1 MPNRPPPQIGAYLPF
16 FHYEAAVGELA
27 QSTSNFDS
35 SAFYF
40 YSPRHCEWDANIQ
53 RTANGMGG
61 RTPWPYSGAH
71 FGFVNPH
78 VKRDTYPRSR
88 FVQAPWGPHYCGWG
102 LFPFL
107 GQRFAFI
114 HNKRKMVEFMGRMV
128 NTIYPESLTQIYD
141 LLKDNYIVVYQRP
154 TQGLF
159 KSEND
164 GFQESIDD
172 ITTLEAHAAKVG
184 GTLYVMPRLL
194 KAFMDAASAMGYSA
208 GQVSINEV
216 QMSIIAEADIH
227 ISVQGGPAYMSMLWG
242 KDRSALLVQ
251 RKSPELPNE
260 AHLWFDL
267 ISGMHVQ
274 NTYTDRDLINRVRD
288 VFYRPHLSPSKQQ
301 ALDASFYGVDTEPRR
316 RLMVGIREKCVK
328 LDTSSGGGQSR
339 YELCPFRSMAQVVYS
354 SEEVYMLGFWEPE
367 GGADKDGKAFAP
379 DGTWMD
385 GVAPGSDP
393 KFQVPRGQFMGGG
406 KDCEGDVGTP
416 RRSEV
421 YYNCNRTEARTE
433 HALIAA
439 GESSMCVYWV
449 NISLSHTMCFGED
462 AI

>member
-1 MPNRPPPQIGAYLPF
+1 
-16 FHYEAAVGELA
+16 V
-27 QSTSNFDS
+27 
-35 SAFYF
+35 
-40 YSPRHCEWDANIQ
+40 Q
-53 RTANGMGG
+53 RTANGIGG

-78 VKRDTYPRSR
+78 IKRDTYPRER
-88 FVQAPWGPHYCGWG
+88 FVQPPWGPHYCGWG

-141 LLKDNYIVVYQRP
+141 LLKDHYVVVYQRP

-164 GFQESIDD
+164 GFHESIDD

-194 KAFMDAASAMGYSA
+194 KDFMDAATAMGHTPDD
-208 GQVSINEV
+208 VSLNEV

-242 KDRSALLVQ
+242 SDRSALLVQ

-267 ISGMHVQ
+267 LSGMHVET
-274 NTYTDRDLINRVRD
+274 TYTDRDLIARVRD
-288 VFYRPHLSPSKQQ
+288 VFHAPFLAPPARA
-301 ALDASFYGVDTEPRR
+301 ALEASFWGVDTEPRR
-316 RLMVGIREKCVK
+316 RVAAALREKCVK
-328 LDTSSGGGQSR
+328 LDTGSGGGQSR
-339 YELCPFRSMAQVVYS
+339 FELCPFRSAAQVVYQ
-354 SEEVYMLGFWEPE
+354 SEEVYMLGFWEAE
-367 GGADKDGKAFAP
+367 GGVNATGAPFAP
-379 DGTWMD
+379 DGAWMD
-385 GVAPGSDP
+385 GLAAGSDAR
-393 KFQVPRGQFMGGG
+393 QGVPRGMLMGGG
-406 KDCEGDVGTP
+406 TECDGAKGLM
-416 RRSEV
+416 RRAQVWFS
-421 YYNCNRTEARTE
+421 CNATLQQEE
-433 HALIAA
+433 LELVAA
-439 GESSMCVYWV
+439 NEPEMCVY
-449 NISLSHTMCFGED
+449 NLFLSLPHDLGF
-462 AI
+462 A